1 MLMAAV
7 RSRFGWTLGIS
18 LDAAPLVVVC
28 LPVAIQCQA
37 TGELEHRFEKSA
49 MSLMTLE
56 ALRILLQTHACVVP
70 AMVPIILARAQ
81 VENHA
86 LDTTSVHANPNGTID
101 AGLMQINSIN
111 WTWTGLLTPA
121 DRFDPCKSAHAA
133 QMVEFRD
140 YNGNP
145 PPMLRDAYIA
155 RTTAALS
162 KVRFDV
168 AGVAIPLA
176 RPPPVSWDPFSRP
189 QRMGNDTIYVT
200 KKEK

>member
-7 RSRFGWTLGIS
+7 RSRFGWTVGIS
-18 LDAAPLVVVC
+18 LDAAPLAVVC

-37 TGELEHRFEKSA
+37 TGELEHRSEKSA

-56 ALRILLQTHACVVP
+56 ALRILLQTHTCVVP

-81 VENHA
+81 VENPT
-86 LDTTSVHANPNGTID
+86 LDTTSNGTID

-133 QMVEFRD
+133 QMVEFRN

-145 PPMLRDAYIA
+145 PPLLRDSYVA
-155 RTTAALS
+155 RTTTALS
-162 KVRFDV
+162 KIS
-168 AGVAIPLA
+168 ATAPELIIPLA
-176 RPPPVSWDPFSRP
+176 RPPPVHWNPFSRP
-189 QRMGNDTIYVT
+189 QRMGNDSFYVT
-200 KKEK
+200 KREK